1 MVEANSEFRRAI
13 ELAEQEHDRLLEE
26 LQEYE
31 AKRIRIAQLETFI
44 STGKSLFNIDASK
57 SASHQLSMPEI
68 SSGSSIIEKP
78 LEIAV
83 TEILTESN
91 RALKISEIENE
102 FRRRNWRLSEKNG
115 KQVLRSL
122 LLRKH
127 DLFKKEMISN
137 VLYFSLRRAA

>member
-1 MVEANSEFRRAI
+1 MVEANGEFKKAI
-13 ELAEQEHDRLLEE
+13 ELAEQERDRLVEE

-44 STGKSLFNIDASK
+44 STGKTLFNIDASK
-57 SASHQLSMPEI
+57 SALHQLSMPEI
-68 SSGSSIIEKP
+68 SSGGSVIEKP

-91 RALKISEIENE
+91 RALKISEIEND
-102 FRRRNWRLSEKNG
+102 FRKRNLRLSEKNG

-127 DLFKKEMISN
+127 DLFKKEMIGN
-137 VLYFSLRRAA
+137 VLYFSLQRT

>member
-1 MVEANSEFRRAI
+1 MVEANGEFRRAI
-13 ELAEQEHDRLLEE
+13 ELAEQERDRLVEE

-31 AKRIRIAQLETFI
+31 TKRIRIAQLETFI

-57 SASHQLSMPEI
+57 SIPHQVSIPEV
-68 SSGSSIIEKP
+68 SSGGSIIEKP
-78 LEIAV
+78 LDIAV

-102 FRRRNWRLSEKNG
+102 FRRRNWRLSAKNG

-122 LLRKH
+122 LLRKQ
-127 DLFKKEMISN
+127 DSFRKEMISN
-137 VLYFSLRRAA
+137 VLYFSLRRA

>member
-1 MVEANSEFRRAI
+1 MVEANGEIKKAI
-13 ELAEQEHDRLLEE
+13 ELAEQERDRLVEE

-44 STGKSLFNIDASK
+44 STGKALFNIDAST
-57 SASHQLSMPEI
+57 STLHQLSMPEI
-68 SSGSSIIEKP
+68 SSGGATIEKP

-102 FRRRNWRLSEKNG
+102 FRKRNLRLSAKNG

-127 DLFKKEMISN
+127 DLFKKEI
-137 VLYFSLRRAA
+137 VGQILYFSLQRG